1 MALKFQP
8 RARMVLICNFRGFE
22 EPEMVKS
29 RPVVVLAWNRRNRH
43 LVTVVPLSTTPP
55 FRPQAW
61 HYRLKESLSPLPSRP
76 VMWAKC
82 DLLYTVSTARLYPI
96 GAAPDHHAALRMA
109 ASDYIAVRRAA
120 LAWLGIPLTAKLPLD
135 TELKA

>member
-1 MALKFQP
+1 MTLKFQP
-8 RARMVLICNFRGFE
+8 RASVVLICNFRGFE

-29 RPVVVLAWNRRNRH
+29 RPVVVLAWNRQNRH
-43 LVTVVPLSTTPP
+43 LATVVPLSTTPP

-61 HYRLKESLSPLPSRP
+61 HYRLLEPLGPLPSRP
-76 VMWAKC
+76 AMWAKC
-82 DLLYTVSTARLYPI
+82 DMLYTVSTARLYRL
-96 GAAPDHHAALRMA
+96 GATQDGHAALRMA

-120 LAWLGIPLTAKLPLD
+120 LAWLGIPLTARLPLD

>member
-29 RPVVVLAWNRRNRH
+29 RPVVVLAWNRQNRH
-43 LVTVVPLSTTPP
+43 LATVVPLSTTPP

-61 HYRLKESLSPLPSRP
+61 HYRLLEPLGPLPSRP
-76 VMWAKC
+76 AMWAKG
-82 DLLYTVSTARLYPI
+82 DMLYTVSTGRLYPL
-96 GAAPDHHAALRMA
+96 GVAQDPHAALRMA
-109 ASDYIAVRRAA
+109 PSDYLAVRRAV

-135 TELKA
+135 NDLKS